1 MQALTWHSCGV
12 AETPDS
18 ARLRP
23 LVDRMFSEVL
33 TAEERAEL
41 LEWITA
47 WEAENPDAPAAQR
60 VTGWIDV
67 AYAFQAS
74 KAPGARASARLPRF
88 VRPRE
93 A

>member
-1 MQALTWHSCGV
+1 M
-12 AETPDS
+12 PDS
-18 ARLRP
+18 ERLRP
-23 LVDRMFSEVL
+23 LVERMFSEVL
-33 TAEERAEL
+33 TATEREEL

-47 WEAENPDAPAAQR
+47 WEAENQEAPAAQR

-74 KAPGARASARLPRF
+74 KAPGAPVSAPGLPRF
-88 VRPRE
+88 TRPRE